1 MEPELL
7 GQTWE
12 FPPELFAKVLSAKTR
27 KRDAP
32 AHELEGVDDID
43 NYDCSIDSLQPELEM
58 SLRDFDGY
66 KDLVDSTRERD
77 HYTGLA
83 NFLNACLTACRV
95 ALGNKAD
102 DSYYRLLEFFVWDK
116 ETSDGISGAHPL
128 KPDLASILR
137 KADGKFSPP
146 DKVFWSPP
154 EDQAQMIVPVEV
166 KDGWKDL
173 VLQAGTYARCLF
185 SASPLRQFTLVLGY
199 EHKKRRLR
207 FLAYHRGGLTAS
219 RELDPTAPE
228 GQKDILRLF
237 LSLLTWKSPADA
249 GFPLWCNESS
259 LYLPGRMGGS
269 DKFIAD
275 IDSVLHNSTCVRGRS
290 PRVLRAKKRN
300 TIPSSNSDRGELG
313 SLEPVTQTAL
323 RRSAR
328 LQKISGNRASH
339 SRSDM
344 APRKSS
350 RPTKSSGQKKSLGS
364 SGAKLSTNEDKPII
378 ISRSRAAKEPLVF
391 VNQAVDWAPE
401 SPFLLENN
409 TFAIKFSWALSRG
422 PNNTIIEPHLLRECG
437 GMFGIPKHLYSF
449 RAHHKDACPTTN
461 HLFLPPRTKRKNTT
475 GTCSMLTFI
484 LLRSIVHCWGMS
496 FLLWGTRWCQRW
508 IRLHWFGPLFT
519 HISVMTSYYNMCQ
532 KNYQHRDISI
542 GNVLMVEQG
551 IKCEPFTIEKSQR
564 NSDEILEGT
573 VEFMSKAL
581 LEPNDEVIH
590 SPVDDYWSFY
600 FSAQWACVFRQ
611 ALLGEAEGDPKKL
624 KYLRS
629 LLTGG
634 FSDRDSGTNSIVD
647 ELRRVNYHGYF
658 LASIQAFSQ
667 RLEPGYE
674 RTVVGVAG

>member
-12 FPPELFAKVLSAKTR
+12 FPAELFAKVLSAKTR

-32 AHELEGVDDID
+32 AHELEGVDVID
-43 NYDCSIDSLQPELEM
+43 NYDCSIDSLKPELEM
-58 SLRDFDGY
+58 SLRDFDGH
-66 KDLVDSTRERD
+66 KHLVDSARERD
-77 HYTGLA
+77 HYIGLA

-102 DSYYRLLEFFVWDK
+102 DSYYRLLEFFIWDK

-154 EDQAQMIVPVEV
+154 ENQAQMIIPVEV

-219 RELDPTAPE
+219 RELDPTTAE

-237 LSLLTWKSPADA
+237 HSLLTWKSPADA
-249 GFPLWCNESS
+249 GFPLWCNEASI
-259 LYLPGRMGGS
+259 YLPGRRGGS

-364 SGAKLSTNEDKPII
+364 SGAKLSTNEGQW
-378 ISRSRAAKEPLVF
+378 S
-391 VNQAVDWAPE
+391 
-401 SPFLLENN
+401 
-409 TFAIKFSWALSRG
+409 
-422 PNNTIIEPHLLRECG
+422 C
-437 GMFGIPKHLYSF
+437 
-449 RAHHKDACPTTN
+449 N
-461 HLFLPPRTKRKNTT
+461 HLIP
-475 GTCSMLTFI
+475 I
-484 LLRSIVHCWGMS
+484 
-496 FLLWGTRWCQRW
+496 
-508 IRLHWFGPLFT
+508 
-519 HISVMTSYYNMCQ
+519 
-532 KNYQHRDISI
+532 
-542 GNVLMVEQG
+542 
-551 IKCEPFTIEKSQR
+551 
-564 NSDEILEGT
+564 
-573 VEFMSKAL
+573 
-581 LEPNDEVIH
+581 
-590 SPVDDYWSFY
+590 
-600 FSAQWACVFRQ
+600 
-611 ALLGEAEGDPKKL
+611 
-624 KYLRS
+624 
-629 LLTGG
+629 
-634 FSDRDSGTNSIVD
+634 
-647 ELRRVNYHGYF
+647 
-658 LASIQAFSQ
+658 
-667 RLEPGYE
+667 
-674 RTVVGVAG
+674 